1 MRLTAVQWSI
11 TGWFMSGSWMRGLE
25 PRRRGVPYRPLFRE
39 RRHPTGRTVMS
50 PNSDS
55 GPTELLRAWS
65 QGDGSALDRLVP
77 LVYEELH
84 RLARRYMRQ
93 ERPDHTLQATSL
105 VNEAYLRLID
115 VNRVEWRNRAH
126 FLALAAQMMRRI
138 LVEFARNRHRQKR
151 GGGAVHVSLGD
162 VHELPNSKDCD
173 LAALSDALT
182 GLGAFDARM
191 SQVVELRFFGG
202 LTVEETADVLNVS
215 PETVMRDWKT
225 AKAWLLREIRRGP
238 PTASS

>member
-1 MRLTAVQWSI
+1 
-11 TGWFMSGSWMRGLE
+11 
-25 PRRRGVPYRPLFRE
+25 
-39 RRHPTGRTVMS
+39 MS

-105 VNEAYLRLID
+105 VNEAHLRLID
-115 VNRVEWRNRAH
+115 VNRVEWRDRAH
-126 FLALAAQMMRRI
+126 FLAVAAQMMRRI
-138 LVEFARNRHRQKR
+138 LVEFARNRQRQKR
-151 GGGAVHVSLGD
+151 GGGAVHVSLDD
-162 VHELPNSKDCD
+162 VQSCRTRRTRLV
-173 LAALSDALT
+173 ALNDAL
-182 GLGAFDARM
+182 GALATFDARM

-202 LTVEETADVLNVS
+202 LTVDETADVLNVS

-225 AKAWLLREIRRGP
+225 AKAWLLREIRRGHL
-238 PTASS
+238 TASS

>member
-1 MRLTAVQWSI
+1 
-11 TGWFMSGSWMRGLE
+11 
-25 PRRRGVPYRPLFRE
+25 
-39 RRHPTGRTVMS
+39 MS

-84 RLARRYMRQ
+84 RLARRYLRQ

-115 VNRVEWRNRAH
+115 VNRVEWRDRAH
-126 FLALAAQMMRRI
+126 FLAVAAQMMRRI
-138 LVEFARNRHRQKR
+138 LVEFARNRQRQKR
-151 GGGAVHVSLGD
+151 GGGAVHVSLDD
-162 VHELPNSKDCD
+162 VQELPDSKDCD
-173 LAALSDALT
+173 VVALNDAL
-182 GLGAFDARM
+182 GALATFDARM

-202 LTVEETADVLNVS
+202 LTVEETAGALNVS
-215 PETVMRDWKT
+215 SETVMRDWKT
-225 AKAWLLREIRRGP
+225 AKAWLLREIRRGHL
-238 PTASS
+238 TASS